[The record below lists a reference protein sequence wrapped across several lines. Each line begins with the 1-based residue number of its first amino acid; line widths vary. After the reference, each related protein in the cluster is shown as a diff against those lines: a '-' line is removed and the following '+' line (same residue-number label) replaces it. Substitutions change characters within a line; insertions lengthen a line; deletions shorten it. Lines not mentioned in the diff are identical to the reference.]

1 MAKSNQSLLPK
12 LTITRQKRE
21 HVQMRV
27 AKRKAYPSEQQSTT
41 SANPSM
47 YRRFQKLIEYSQDHI
62 TLTTAQGQLIY
73 TNNVAHILGYSR
85 EEYMAL
91 GHVAILHPA
100 DRPKVLLFWQALC
113 ASPNTT
119 KTIEVRNR
127 HQQGHYV
134 WVEVT
139 STNLL
144 HDPDIAAIVS
154 NSRDISARKAAAEA
168 LSRNEDLFRGTFEQ
182 AAVGMAHVSP
192 NGRWLRVNKRLC
204 AIVGYSAEE
213 LAEKTF
219 QEISYPADLDTDLQA
234 THQLLK
240 GEIQTYSLHK
250 RYIHKHGHLI
260 WVNLTVSLV
269 RKAKGLPDYFVAV
282 VEDITQLK
290 LAEQA
295 LRQSEERYRHV
306 VEAQTDLICRFD
318 ANLNLTFINQPHSL
332 LFDKSPEEMIGINI
346 LDGIP
351 PEYHDSVM
359 THLASLNATKQVSTN
374 ENPLLMADGT
384 QRWFQWTNRIIVD
397 EAGRTIEYQNVG
409 RDITE
414 RRQAEEAEREQR
426 RFAEAMRDSLA
437 ALTSSLDVDSVMQQ
451 ILKSAAVVV
460 PSEAGS
466 IVLFE
471 GDRGRVAY
479 LRGFPPEA
487 EAFFNDYEFS
497 LQSMAHGAVLTNKQ
511 AYYVPHTKEAKD
523 WISLPITD
531 WIRSSIGMPIE
542 LRGKVIG
549 LLIVDSATPHHFQPQ
564 DIERLQAFANYASL
578 ALENAYQVTH
588 LEERVSERTAQLQAA
603 KEQVEAILNNSV
615 DGILLVHSDLRI
627 KQTNEAFN
635 KLFACPSE
643 EWVNLSLLDFI
654 YADDVPLVNRILQ
667 SGPDKLAGQQ
677 IELRAQRRNGEI
689 FDAELSIG
697 QIKAE
702 GLVCTLR
709 DITERKRAQN
719 ALAEERNLLRTL
731 IDAMPNS
738 IYVKDTQ
745 HRFILHNAA
754 SKLVLGNLQPDEFVG
769 KTDFDLL
776 PAPLAEKFFAAE
788 QELFRTGQPVVD
800 HEEQLVAPDGSPA
813 WISITKV
820 PLRNLKGEI
829 TGLAGISYDITERK
843 QTAEVLREQR
853 DFLQLVI
860 NSVPDLIMIKDRAGH
875 FQMVNDRAAQIY
887 GITPIEMLGK
897 TDADV
902 NHNPSEVAFFLQ
914 KDQETLDYGQAIFIP
929 EEAILDCYYQ
939 TTKIPLKN
947 PAGRYDRL
955 LIVAS
960 DITERKRIAEA
971 LREQRDFLQLVIN
984 SVPDL
989 ITVNDRTGY
998 FHMVN
1003 ERAAQIYGLTPA
1015 DMVGKTDADV
1025 NHNPSEVAFF
1035 LQTDQAALDSEQVVF
1050 IAEQTIQGRY
1060 YQTTK
1065 IPLRNSAG
1073 QPDRLLVVSS
1083 DITERKQAEAV
1094 LQQAFQKEKELSEL
1108 KSRFVSMASHEFR
1121 TPLTSILLL
1130 TETLLFYGHKL
1141 TNEQIAQRLAN
1152 IREQVGH
1159 LKDITEDVLQLAHT
1173 QTRRIEISP
1182 VWLDLDALCRSIID
1196 EFQERPDV
1204 TQRLI
1209 YRCDGDLQ
1217 AVKLDKKL
1225 MRQIVS
1231 NLISNASKYS
1241 LENREILVHLA
1252 YKDEMV
1258 VLEVHDEGIGIPEA
1272 DLIHLFQPFQ
1282 RGVNVGDISGTGL
1295 GLAITKEAVELHGG
1309 TISVESQLDV
1319 GTTFTVKIPVANG
1332 KQEKS

>member
-62 TLTTAQGQLIY
+62 TLATAQGQLIY
-73 TNNVAHILGYSR
+73 TNHVAHILGYSQ

-91 GHVAILHPA
+91 GHAAILHPA
-100 DRPKVLLFWQALC
+100 DRPKVQLFWQALC

-154 NSRDISARKAAAEA
+154 NSRDISIRKAAAEA
-168 LSRNEDLFRGTFEQ
+168 LSRNEDLFRATFEQ

-192 NGRWLRVNKRLC
+192 NGRWLRVNERLC

-219 QEISYPADLDTDLQA
+219 QEISYPVDLDTDLQA

-250 RYIHKHGHLI
+250 RYIHKRGHLI

-295 LRQSEERYRHV
+295 LRQSEERYRRV
-306 VEAQTDLICRFD
+306 VEDQTDLICRFD
-318 ANLNLTFINQPHSL
+318 PELNLTFINRPHSV
-332 LFDKSPEEMIGINI
+332 LFGKAPEQMIGYNI
-346 LDGIP
+346 LHAIP

-359 THLASLNATKQVSTN
+359 THLASLNATKPVSTN
-374 ENPLLMADGT
+374 ENPLRMADGT
-384 QRWFQWTNRIIVD
+384 LRWFQWTNQIIVD
-397 EAGRTIEYQNVG
+397 EAGRAIEYQNVG

-487 EAFFNDYEFS
+487 EAFFKDYQF
-497 LQSMAHGAVLTNKQ
+497 LTQSTAHGAVITNKQ
-511 AYYVPHTKEAKD
+511 AYFVPDTRAATD
-523 WISLPITD
+523 WLSLPITD

-564 DIERLQAFANYASL
+564 DLERLQAFANYASL

-603 KEQVEAILNNSV
+603 KERVEVILNNSV

-627 KQTNEAFN
+627 KQTNDAFN
-635 KLFACPSE
+635 KLFVCLPE
-643 EWVNLSLLDFI
+643 ECIHLSLLDFI
-654 YADDVPLVNRILQ
+654 YVDDVPLVNRILQ
-667 SGPDKLAGQQ
+667 SRSDTVAGQQ
-677 IELRAQRRNGEI
+677 IELRAQRRTGEI
-689 FDAELSIG
+689 FDAELSMG

-754 SKLVLGNLQPDEFVG
+754 STLVLGNLQPDEFVG
-769 KTDFDLL
+769 KTDFDLC

-788 QELFRTGQPVVD
+788 QELFRTGQPLVN
-800 HEEQLVAPDGSPA
+800 HEEQLVAPDGSTA
-813 WISITKV
+813 WISVTKV

-843 QTAEVLREQR
+843 QTA
-853 DFLQLVI
+853 
-860 NSVPDLIMIKDRAGH
+860 
-875 FQMVNDRAAQIY
+875 
-887 GITPIEMLGK
+887 
-897 TDADV
+897 
-902 NHNPSEVAFFLQ
+902 
-914 KDQETLDYGQAIFIP
+914 
-929 EEAILDCYYQ
+929 
-939 TTKIPLKN
+939 KI
-947 PAGRYDRL
+947 
-955 LIVAS
+955 
-960 DITERKRIAEA
+960 

-1035 LQTDQAALDSEQVVF
+1035 LQTDQAALDSKQVVF

-1065 IPLRNSAG
+1065 IPLQNSAG

-1209 YRCDGDLQ
+1209 YRCDDDLQ

-1231 NLISNASKYS
+1231 NLLSNAIKYS

-1252 YKDEMV
+1252 YRDEMV
-1258 VLEVHDEGIGIPEA
+1258 VLEVHDEGIGILEA

-1309 TISVESQLDV
+1309 TISVESQIDV
-1319 GTTFTVKIPVANG
+1319 GTTFTVKIPVANS
-1332 KQEKS
+1332 KQENH